1 MRQATAISPVLIS
14 FDIDGTMAFGE
25 PPGPVPVW
33 FVRSAI
39 EAGHVVG
46 SASDRTTAGQRLLWA
61 AHGTAVQ
68 FTEHKHRL
76 ELLRER
82 FPAVAHFI
90 HVGDTDVDRR
100 CASTAGF
107 EFWHV
112 DDASSFLGRSW
123 PDRGIA
129 R

>member
-1 MRQATAISPVLIS
+1 MRQGTAVAPVLIS

-25 PPGPVPVW
+25 PSGPVLVS
-33 FVRSAI
+33 FVRAAI
-39 EAGHVVG
+39 DAGHVTG
-46 SASDRTTAGQRLLWA
+46 SASDRTTAGQRQLWA
-61 AHGTAVQ
+61 AHSTAVR

-76 ELLRER
+76 GLLRAR
-82 FPAVAHFI
+82 FPAVVRFI

-100 CASTAGF
+100 CASTARF

-112 DDASSFLGRSW
+112 DDASVFLGLSW
-123 PDRGIA
+123 PDLGIA